1 MEIILLLL
9 LTVLIIALIFG
20 HNGVSKFET
29 YKIVSEGNFYR
40 QRPTIDV
47 YIDKSENIPG
57 FPPVD
62 FSRTHF
68 NKMFVPD
75 AKLLVGAEEVD
86 ESIVYE
92 DQLPQIHRNY
102 NPTTVPSRI
111 IPDGDDIM
119 DLYTARST
127 SIVPH

>member
-1 MEIILLLL
+1 MEIILLL
-9 LTVLIIALIFG
+9 VLILLIIFIISQ
-20 HNGVSKFET
+20 NIVSKFET

-40 QRPTIDV
+40 QRPAIDV
-47 YIDKSENIPG
+47 CIDESENIPG

-62 FSRTHF
+62 FSKTHF

-75 AKLLVGAEEVD
+75 AKLLIGAEEVD
-86 ESIVYE
+86 ESIVYG

-102 NPTTVPSRI
+102 SPTTVPSRI